1 MPISVTPIL
10 PVNAAQSAAPQLV
23 LQPGTVINA
32 QVLQILSND
41 LVRIAINSL
50 SIDVLSEVPLQAG
63 QSLQLAVSQTQDGI
77 RLAVVGQGAGAAGA
91 SSDSVNLAPG
101 ALIDAAANPAVITA
115 PSANALTP
123 VERVAVAA
131 ATQIAATQQ
140 GSLAP
145 LFANLGV
152 VAGSSGLPP
161 ALQQAVAQVLAQQTS
176 LDQNLTGSDVKN
188 AFQTSGLFLEASLA
202 TGSVSTVSGIPDLKA
217 ALLVLRQTLLSSL
230 GTTTGAVESPTV
242 STTVT
247 PPPVAGTASTLA
259 PSLSPETDMLEILLP
274 QARVPIADD
283 AVELEGS
290 GRILLAAIPP
300 DAGSRATTIGAAL
313 NLLQEAL
320 QEMPR
325 QNDNASLASAMPKDP
340 GNDDVTIHTTTPP
353 PPFRG
358 AVPSAQAVASPSI
371 APNTPLATSAH
382 QLLGDTDAAIARQTL
397 LQVASLPDHSS
408 TVGTQIDPASPRWSF
423 EIPFATPQ
431 GTAVTQFEISR
442 DGGGNEVEAAKRVWR
457 ARFSLDIEPAGPVH
471 ALVSLNGDK
480 TSVRM
485 WAERPATAM
494 QLRAGAAQLS
504 QALSNAELFPGD
516 IVIRDGAPPPS
527 TPAPAGHF
535 LDRAL

>member
-161 ALQQAVAQVLAQQTS
+161 AL
-176 LDQNLTGSDVKN
+176 
-188 AFQTSGLFLEASLA
+188 
-202 TGSVSTVSGIPDLKA
+202 
-217 ALLVLRQTLLSSL
+217 
-230 GTTTGAVESPTV
+230 
-242 STTVT
+242 
-247 PPPVAGTASTLA
+247 
-259 PSLSPETDMLEILLP
+259 
-274 QARVPIADD
+274 
-283 AVELEGS
+283 
-290 GRILLAAIPP
+290 
-300 DAGSRATTIGAAL
+300 
-313 NLLQEAL
+313 
-320 QEMPR
+320 
-325 QNDNASLASAMPKDP
+325 
-340 GNDDVTIHTTTPP
+340 
-353 PPFRG
+353 
-358 AVPSAQAVASPSI
+358 
-371 APNTPLATSAH
+371 SAH
-382 QLLGDTDAAIARQTL
+382 LR
-397 LQVASLPDHSS
+397 
-408 TVGTQIDPASPRWSF
+408 
-423 EIPFATPQ
+423 
-431 GTAVTQFEISR
+431 TA
-442 DGGGNEVEAAKRVWR
+442 
-457 ARFSLDIEPAGPVH
+457 
-471 ALVSLNGDK
+471 
-480 TSVRM
+480 
-485 WAERPATAM
+485 
-494 QLRAGAAQLS
+494 
-504 QALSNAELFPGD
+504 
-516 IVIRDGAPPPS
+516 
-527 TPAPAGHF
+527 
-535 LDRAL
+535 